1 MNTNLTNE
9 QTTISKAG
17 HISNTFVNLDKGN
30 NLSPE
35 IDELEPHIQIPH
47 EVLHQIIKHG
57 LTTAQSKLFF
67 YLLRFDRDNSD
78 MKNIPSPQEIAKA
91 MGTDA
96 KQVKRNLAK
105 LKKRGIYKTKTHPDN
120 F

>member
-17 HISNTFVNLDKGN
+17 HISNTFANLDKGN
-30 NLSPE
+30 NSSPE
-35 IDELEPHIQIPH
+35 LDELEPRIQITQ
-47 EVLHQIIKHG
+47 EVLHQIIEHG

-67 YLLRFDRDNSD
+67 YLLRFDCDNSE
-78 MKNIPSPQEIAKA
+78 MKNLPSLQDIPKEI
-91 MGTDA
+91 GTSA

-105 LKKRGIYKTKTHPDN
+105 LKKMGIYKTKTHPDD